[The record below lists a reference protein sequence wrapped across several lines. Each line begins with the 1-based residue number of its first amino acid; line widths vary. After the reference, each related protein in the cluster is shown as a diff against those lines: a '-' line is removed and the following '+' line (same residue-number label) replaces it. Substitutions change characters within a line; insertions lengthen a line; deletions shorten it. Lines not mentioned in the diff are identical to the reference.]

1 MKPGSRGE
9 PVKIM
14 TIVHYLPLL
23 TLLASLAMAQAPAG
37 QSDAVAKTVIGPGNA
52 DLADGAAALRV
63 GDAEDGVRLTQRGL
77 ATANSQRDRVAGYS
91 NLCAG
96 LVMLHRLDEALEACN
111 RAIELDDRH
120 WRSYSNR
127 ALVFLRQER
136 YAEAER
142 DISTGEELNPGA
154 RTLKTLRAMY
164 RDAVDPVSPS
174 IIIDD
179 RRDGE

>member
-1 MKPGSRGE
+1 
-9 PVKIM
+9 M
-14 TIVHYLPLL
+14 TIARFLLLL
-23 TLLASLAMAQAPAG
+23 TLLASLAQAQAPAG

-52 DLADGAAALRV
+52 DLADGAAALQV
-63 GDAEDGVRLTQRGL
+63 GNAEDGVRLTERGL
-77 ATANSQRDRVAGYS
+77 KSATSRRDRVAGYS

-96 LVMLHRLDEALEACN
+96 LAMLERFDEALQACN
-111 RAIELDDRH
+111 RALELDDDH
-120 WRSYSNR
+120 WRGYSNR
-127 ALVFLRQER
+127 ALVYLKQER

-142 DISTGEELNPGA
+142 DISMGERLNPNA

-179 RRDGE
+179 RREATADDTDR

>member
-1 MKPGSRGE
+1 M
-9 PVKIM
+9 
-14 TIVHYLPLL
+14 
-23 TLLASLAMAQAPAG
+23 LLASLAQAQTPAS
-37 QSDAVAKTVIGPGNA
+37 QSGAVAKTVVGPDNA

-63 GDAEDGVRLTQRGL
+63 GDAEDGVRLTERGL
-77 ATANSQRDRVAGYS
+77 LSANSRRERVAGYS

-96 LVMLHRLDEALEACN
+96 LAMLERLDEALQACN
-111 RAIELDDRH
+111 RALELDDRY

-127 ALVFLRQER
+127 ALVYLKQER
-136 YAEAER
+136 YPEAER
-142 DISTGEELNPGA
+142 DISAGEQLNPHA